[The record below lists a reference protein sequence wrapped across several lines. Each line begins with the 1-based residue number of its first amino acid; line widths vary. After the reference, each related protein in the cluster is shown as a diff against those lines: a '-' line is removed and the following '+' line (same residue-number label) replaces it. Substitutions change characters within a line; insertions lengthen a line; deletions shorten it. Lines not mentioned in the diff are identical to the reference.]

1 MSLRNFWLRRGLR
14 LLPALLCAVALAICL
29 APWATPHLRRTTFS
43 GLPSVFMYAGNW
55 AAASG
60 GPQVLGLLPHTWS
73 LAIEE
78 QFYLVWPIVAV
89 VWFRRTVRP
98 MRAAMVLG
106 SVAVLDALYN
116 AWAMVVWGFGPAY
129 FRTDT
134 HAMGLCAGC
143 ALAMAVHARK
153 GRPIGERGAHVLQ
166 RSAMVAVAAFVIVC
180 MASVSS
186 PRAASVFLD
195 VGTISAVV
203 LVASVV
209 LAPHTAIVR
218 FFSLPGLVWIG
229 ARSYGIYLFH
239 DPLALVFVQSQMFH
253 GASHD
258 IATICCVVASVILAA
273 ASFRFVETPLLRL
286 KARFVGHSEPRP
298 QLLPEFEG

>member
-1 MSLRNFWLRRGLR
+1 
-14 LLPALLCAVALAICL
+14 
-29 APWATPHLRRTTFS
+29 
-43 GLPSVFMYAGNW
+43 VFLYAGNW

-78 QFYLVWPIVAV
+78 QFYLVWPIAAV
-89 VWFRRTVRP
+89 LWFRHTVRP
-98 MRAAMVLG
+98 MRAAIVLG
-106 SVAVLDALYN
+106 SVAVLGALYN
-116 AWAMVVWGFGPAY
+116 AWAMVAWGFGPAY

-143 ALAMAVHARK
+143 ALAMAVYARK
-153 GRPIGERGAHVLQ
+153 GRPVGERGVRALQ

-180 MASVSS
+180 MAAVSN
-186 PRAASVFLD
+186 PRAASVVID
-195 VGTISAVV
+195 VGTMAAVV

-239 DPLALVFVQSQMFH
+239 DPLALVFVQSRMFH
-253 GASHD
+253 GVSHV
-258 IATICCVVASVILAA
+258 IATICCVVASILLAA
-273 ASFRFVETPLLRL
+273 VSFRFVETPFLRL
-286 KARFVGHSEPRP
+286 KGRFVEGVGQKPRLVP
-298 QLLPEFEG
+298 GCEG